1 MSPIRTTLALLM
13 TLMLLAGCGKKG
25 DLYHPS
31 RDRSPP
37 PATEQPAEPAQEL
50 PPPSMPGY

>member
-1 MSPIRTTLALLM
+1 MSPIRLIPTLMM
-13 TLMLLAGCGKKG
+13 TLLLLAGCGKKG

-37 PATEQPAEPAQEL
+37 PVEQPAEPAQDL
-50 PPPSMPGY
+50 PPDSTSGY